1 MNIKLSVSLSYLASS
16 IIFIELSSI
25 FSVVV
30 PPLWLDVVKV
40 NVFSFA
46 SYVNLDIAKK
56 PSGLSYI
63 MLSLSVESFF

>member
-40 NVFSFA
+40 NVFSF
-46 SYVNLDIAKK
+46 SLYVNLDIAK
-56 PSGLSYI
+56 
-63 MLSLSVESFF
+63 